1 MNTRLNSDF
10 NLKKIIQKINKLDEI
25 QCKEDG
31 TLCVENDGHN
41 HSEESNSLA
50 GADQHPHPKD
60 SSEHHPHPTDYSHS
74 INSVN

>member
-50 GADQHPHPKD
+50 GADQHPHPHPKD
-60 SSEHHPHPTDYSHS
+60 SAKHNSHS
-74 INSVN
+74 INLLN